1 MASASVSLLGCGDE
15 KNRGGLSV
23 PRPLACLLVRLF
35 LSAADDL
42 TVSTDF
48 IVALC
53 GLSKTGLALV
63 VRVELDG
70 DSGLV
75 LMGGGLLACL
85 AVL

>member
-1 MASASVSLLGCGDE
+1 M
-15 KNRGGLSV
+15 
-23 PRPLACLLVRLF
+23 
-35 LSAADDL
+35 